1 MNKKEKL
8 QMIKDCLDITDQDC
22 TILAFH
28 DNKCYVRD
36 NINKREFMILLSCV
50 EPIRILNMR
59 GEDSIAIM
67 KSAYSSDQDILN
79 KIAAFEEKWY
89 GEKTDN
95 QKFCAVMYGKDG
107 ESDICGYSGNVY
119 SLLNAIPEYVQ
130 AVSKQMMRIA
140 QPKSFRVVRIVVT
153 ETDKTERIYWDSS
166 EEITSLMESVRYLNS
181 NVPDG
186 NSATAGTILAKAVIK
201 NISQTISAEKIMD
214 ILEHAEDKT
223 SVEALFLEFSG
234 MSVKD
239 YLKYCIQNISRREDS
254 E

>member
-22 TILAFH
+22 TIMAFH

-95 QKFCAVMYGKDG
+95 RKYCAVMYGKDG

-130 AVSKQMMRIA
+130 AVSKRMMRIA

-186 NSATAGTILAKAVIK
+186 NSVTAGTILAKAVIK

>member
-1 MNKKEKL
+1 
-8 QMIKDCLDITDQDC
+8 MIKDCLNITDQDC
-22 TILAFH
+22 TIMAFH
-28 DNKCYVRD
+28 DNKCNVRD

-67 KSAYSSDQDILN
+67 KSAYSSDPDILN

-140 QPKSFRVVRIVVT
+140 LRKSQV
-153 ETDKTERIYWDSS
+153 
-166 EEITSLMESVRYLNS
+166 
-181 NVPDG
+181 
-186 NSATAGTILAKAVIK
+186 
-201 NISQTISAEKIMD
+201 
-214 ILEHAEDKT
+214 
-223 SVEALFLEFSG
+223 
-234 MSVKD
+234 
-239 YLKYCIQNISRREDS
+239 
-254 E
+254 